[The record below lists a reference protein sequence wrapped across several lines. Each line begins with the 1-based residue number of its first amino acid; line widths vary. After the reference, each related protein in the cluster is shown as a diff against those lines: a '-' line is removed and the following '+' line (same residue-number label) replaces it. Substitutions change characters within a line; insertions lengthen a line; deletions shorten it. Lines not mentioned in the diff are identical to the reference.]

1 MDFRIIKTV
10 ISREYSTRVK
20 KKSFLVTTF
29 VVPILFAAFI
39 VGITYIMGNTKQR
52 KQDVA
57 VVDQSGIVFSHLEN
71 TDRLTFADYSLS
83 DPDSLKADLD
93 AIGKDVLVVISPL
106 DTVSKS
112 VSVSA
117 YSGKPLGVEFT
128 SGLAVKVDKAV
139 EEYRVRQYGIDNL
152 SKIMEEVRSDVKINE
167 YTLGEDGKES
177 VSESGIYMIVSMLL
191 GIIIWMFIVM
201 FGGQVMS
208 SVIEEKNSR
217 VVEVLISSVKAVDL
231 MFGKIIG
238 VALVALTQFMLWIV
252 LSVVLVSVAGA
263 FIGQDMLKDI
273 SSNPQM
279 MAQTMGVS
287 PEQLSALNLGQAG
300 GSVAVDLSAGDSASA
315 ITASSPAAAGDSALA
330 SASADSLSAAADI
343 PSATA
348 DSLSAATPAEQD
360 DLSVIIGTLANIPWT
375 RLIISFLL
383 YFLLGYLLY
392 ASLYAAI
399 GSAVENEGD
408 AQQLQM
414 PVTIPL
420 LIAYFI
426 ILMAF
431 QNPDSQLVVWGS
443 LIPFTSPIVMLA
455 RIPYGVPMWQ
465 LALSLVLLLL
475 TFIACAWA
483 SAKIYKA
490 GILLFGK
497 KTTFKDLWKWLK
509 MK

>member
-57 VVDQSGIVFSHLEN
+57 VVDQSGIVFSDLEN

-117 YSGKPLGVEFT
+117 YSAKPLGVEFT

-167 YTLGEDGKES
+167 YTLGEDGEES

-263 FIGQDMLKDI
+263 CIGQDMLKDI

-287 PEQLSALNLGQAG
+287 PDQLSALNLGQAG

-330 SASADSLSAAADI
+330 SASADSLSAAA
-343 PSATA
+343 
-348 DSLSAATPAEQD
+348 PAEQD

-465 LALSLVLLLL
+465 LVLSFALLLL

>member
-39 VGITYIMGNTKQR
+39 VGVTYIMGNTKQR

-117 YSGKPLGVEFT
+117 YSAKPLGVEFT

-300 GSVAVDLSAGDSASA
+300 GSVAVDLTAGDSASA
-315 ITASSPAAAGDSALA
+315 ITASSPAAAGDSTLA
-330 SASADSLSAAADI
+330 PAAADSLSAAA
-343 PSATA
+343 
-348 DSLSAATPAEQD
+348 PAEQD

>member
-128 SGLAVKVDKAV
+128 SGLAGKVDKAV

-330 SASADSLSAAADI
+330 SASADSLSAAA
-343 PSATA
+343 
-348 DSLSAATPAEQD
+348 PAEQD

-420 LIAYFI
+420 MIAYFI

-431 QNPDSQLVVWGS
+431 QNPDSQLAVWGS

-465 LALSLVLLLL
+465 LVLSFALLLL

>member
-117 YSGKPLGVEFT
+117 YSAKPLGVEFT

-287 PEQLSALNLGQAG
+287 PEQLSALNLGQAS
-300 GSVAVDLSAGDSASA
+300 GSVAVDLSAVDSASA
-315 ITASSPAAAGDSALA
+315 ITASSPAAAGDSTLA
-330 SASADSLSAAADI
+330 PASADSLSAAA
-343 PSATA
+343 
-348 DSLSAATPAEQD
+348 PAEQD

-465 LALSLVLLLL
+465 LVLSFALLLL